1 MTKEERHDAIIEQ
14 VLQHGRVQ
22 VTELSERLHVSAV
35 TVRKDLTELEKS
47 GRLYRSHG
55 HAIKMSGAGGLINE
69 KELLMPSQK
78 TLIGQAAAE
87 LITRDDF
94 IMLASGTTIN
104 TFAQCIKPIGHL
116 RVISASLAASETLS
130 GNINIDVLQ
139 LGGIVHKESQ
149 SVVGD
154 YAITQLQ
161 DFACSKLFLGVEGVD
176 LDFGITTTDVHEAAL
191 NRAMIAASDQVIVL
205 ADHTKFN
212 QRSFSKIAD
221 MDKVSIL
228 ITDADI
234 PKEARQRLTDKGIQI
249 IIAMHRNL

>member
-1 MTKEERHDAIIEQ
+1 MNKDERRYAIIEQ
-14 VLQHGRVQ
+14 VLQYGRVQ
-22 VTELSERLHVSAV
+22 VTELAEHLGVSAV
-35 TVRKDLTELEKS
+35 TVRKDLTELEQA

-69 KELLMPSQK
+69 KERLMPSQK

-87 LITRDDF
+87 LITRNDF

-104 TFAQCIKPIGHL
+104 TFAQCIKPAVRL

-130 GNINIDVLQ
+130 GNPDIEVFQ
-139 LGGIVHKESQ
+139 LGGIVRKSSQ

-154 YAITQLQ
+154 YAITQLR

-176 LDFGITTTDVHEAAL
+176 LDFGITTTDVNEAAL
-191 NRAMIAASDQVIVL
+191 NRAMIAACDTVVVL

-212 QRSFSKIAD
+212 HRSFSKIAD
-221 MDKVSIL
+221 MDKVDIL
-228 ITDADI
+228 ITDADL
-234 PKEARQRLTDKGIQI
+234 PGHVREQLNDKGIRI
-249 IIAMHRNL
+249 IVAMHRHL